1 MRGAWRNSWW
11 LVLAAALVAG
21 SGLRAG
27 ELDQVRESVR
37 SPSESS
43 ASEATPP
50 SREREKPRRA
60 RSEPRFEC
68 DDDDRWTDSDG
79 LKLTGVLIASPFW
92 LPHLALDDT
101 FLNHGYVVAA
111 PYEDASAAMLTT
123 ADPDVRMP
131 AVFGRLQLDT
141 LTDFGDL
148 GRVGGNA
155 LIEVPQRFGV
165 DTSFGYWHERLDGGS
180 NALWLGD
187 FNLVYRFAQ
196 SSRAQFRAGLGTNWL
211 ADDRGADFGVNFTY
225 GFDFFPAK
233 PWVMT
238 QTFDMGTLGSAS
250 LARSQ
255 TTVGIVRHQWELFTG
270 LELTRI
276 GRADLT
282 GWTNGVRVRF

>member
-1 MRGAWRNSWW
+1 MQVVCRNSSSPRP
-11 LVLAAALVAG
+11 ALIQPRRRIIVSAL
-21 SGLRAG
+21 S
-27 ELDQVRESVR
+27 R
-37 SPSESS
+37 SQYSSSES
-43 ASEATPP
+43 ASSEPTPAP
-50 SREREKPRRA
+50 RKSEKPRRE
-60 RSEPRFEC
+60 RSGPAFAC
-68 DDDDRWTDSDG
+68 DDDDRWTDTDG
-79 LKLTGVLIASPFW
+79 LKLTGIVIASPFW

-101 FLNHGYVVAA
+101 FHDDGYVVAA
-111 PYEDASAAMLTT
+111 PYEDAPAAMLAT

-148 GRVGGNA
+148 WRVGGNA

-180 NALWLGD
+180 DGLWLGD

-196 SSRAQFRAGLGTNWL
+196 SSRAQFRAGLGANWL

-225 GFDFFPAK
+225 GFDLFPAK

-250 LARSQ
+250 LVRSQ
-255 TTVGIVRHQWELFTG
+255 TTVGIIRHRWELITG
-270 LELTRI
+270 FEYTRI
-276 GRADLT
+276 GRADLS
-282 GWTNGVRVRF
+282 GWMNGVRLRF